1 MAVGGKYHAEV
12 VVGRFGEC
20 VYVHELAIN
29 GHFMPGQIQGGVV
42 SCLGGW
48 VTIHLRTQNTE
59 K

>member
-1 MAVGGKYHAEV
+1 MIAEV
-12 VVGRFGEC
+12 VVRRFGEC
-20 VYVHELAIN
+20 VYVHDLAIN
-29 GHFMPGQIQGGVV
+29 GHFMPGQIRGSVV